1 MRAMPANRNIR
12 DKYRKIIQD
21 LATEHKATD
30 SSHIISQNAT
40 RIQCIGYADHHV
52 VAAQYERPHYRY
64 DRYRRALA
72 SEIHPH
78 PVRGGTVI
86 HVDIG
91 CGPRLFS
98 WVVRDFFRRR
108 PNIDV
113 KFHGYDHALNM
124 ARFAIYLWERFEED
138 ADYLCFH
145 NLSELL
151 NSLEEGCAANS
162 YVIVTF
168 GHVLVQTVDSAPAL
182 AVFARII
189 AKCARLANCL
199 MIAVD
204 AQTGDRPKDFRRSL
218 GSLKTFL
225 ENRGLTIEV
234 PPVGA
239 TCAISSVCRTQWA

>member
-1 MRAMPANRNIR
+1 MPANRNIR
-12 DKYRKIIQD
+12 DKYREIIQV
-21 LATEHKATD
+21 LAKEHKATD

-40 RIQCIGYADHHV
+40 RIQCIGYADHHI

-72 SEIHPH
+72 SELHLH

-86 HVDIG
+86 HVDVG
-91 CGPRLFS
+91 CGPGLFT
-98 WVVRDFFRRR
+98 WVVRDFFRKI
-108 PNIDV
+108 PNIYI
-113 KFHGYDHALNM
+113 KFYGYDHAPNM
-124 ARFAIYLWERFEED
+124 ARFAIYLWKRFEED
-138 ADYLCFH
+138 TDYLCYH
-145 NLSELL
+145 NLPELL
-151 NSLEEGCAANS
+151 NSLEEECATNS
-162 YVIVTF
+162 HVIITF
-168 GHVLVQTVDSAPAL
+168 GHVLVQTVDNARAL
-182 AVFARII
+182 AEFARII

-199 MIAVD
+199 VIAVD

-239 TCAISSVCRTQWA
+239 TCAISSVRRMQWA